1 MPLEPYPHPGCFA
14 QRVRNCMKIKELSF
28 VRVQKSLEECENKE
42 LESGC
47 KGREIRSKLG
57 IVGIYPGGSRK
68 SGKHRTYR
76 IRKVEECASYLKQIK
91 EFEEFRA

>member
-1 MPLEPYPHPGCFA
+1 
-14 QRVRNCMKIKELSF
+14 MKTKELSF
-28 VRVQKSLEECENKE
+28 ARVQKSLEEYENKE

-47 KGREIRSKLG
+47 KWREIRSKLG
-57 IVGIYPGGSRK
+57 IVGVHPGGSRK

-76 IRKVEECASYLKQIK
+76 IWKMKECANCSKQRR